1 MIVGIDRAPERRS
14 WEVRI
19 LDEQRRVIARPTPG
33 TPCDLPLDEGV
44 GVVLEARVDD
54 DARQSADQLTVPLR
68 AKLGAI
74 CPAYRLGRSVP
85 GRGTYDLIVY
95 VTDAEQTALPERP
108 HPGEV

>member
-1 MIVGIDRAPERRS
+1 MIVGIDRVPDRRS

-19 LDEQRRVIARPTPG
+19 LDGQHRVIGRPTPG

-44 GVVLEARVDD
+44 EVVLEARVDED
-54 DARQSADQLTVPLR
+54 GPQNADQLTVPLR

-74 CPAYRLGRSVP
+74 CPAYRLGRSAS

-95 VTDAEQTALPERP
+95 VTDAEQTALPEHP
-108 HPGEV
+108 HSGQV